1 MGAPRSVADIESVI
15 PGAQGRMLAA
25 LLRVG
30 ERRTISDLARL
41 AGVSR
46 DRGATVV
53 DHLARIGLVERQRAG
68 RAWLVSVVEE
78 HPVIESLRQI
88 EDSNARSISK
98 LTRAAAALVPQP
110 DVMVLYGSWAR
121 RSAGPDSDL
130 DVAVVAGDDNAGDEL
145 LAGLEAW
152 LRFAER
158 VTGLAPSLIVADN
171 AQEAV
176 GPLWNSIRRDGVP
189 LVDRVGYFG
198 AAHAG

>member
-1 MGAPRSVADIESVI
+1 
-15 PGAQGRMLAA
+15 MLAA

-30 ERRTISDLARL
+30 ERRTISDVARL

-88 EDSNARSISK
+88 ENSNVRSISK
-98 LTRAAAALVPQP
+98 LVRAAEALVPQP

-121 RSAGPDSDL
+121 GSAGPNSDL
-130 DVAVVAGDDNAGDEL
+130 DVAVVAGDDNASDEL

-152 LRFAER
+152 LQFAER

-171 AQEAV
+171 ADEAI
-176 GPLWNSIRRDGVP
+176 GPLWNSIRHDGVP
-189 LVDRVGYFG
+189 IVDHIDYFG
-198 AAHAG
+198 AARAG